1 MRSLPTHHVGRRR
14 LTDRC
19 GTERVVVVEAAG
31 GFGKTVFAS
40 ELVDAWGLIGINV
53 TLHEGGMSGSVFAAR
68 LRAAVAAAGF
78 TRAAD
83 DSASAPDD
91 PTGAIDL
98 MVEALADEPCAFV
111 IDDVHHAERDAGLLI
126 DRLASGLRGDQRLVV
141 LGRRLPPGAERL
153 RRADALQLTASD
165 LALSGDE
172 TLRLCRDGFGL
183 DVAED
188 VARGID
194 GATGGWT
201 AATVLAAA
209 RAKRTGE
216 SVLELAERTTHA
228 AHQGAVAAILD
239 EAIAALSAEG
249 RGGLAQLAR
258 LPLLNADVVDA
269 AVASGFF
276 ERSLAVGVPMFATD
290 SGWWDL
296 AGPVR
301 DYLATLASSDAP
313 SMRRAAERYCELGRL
328 TEALDLLFAAGDG
341 EAAAR
346 LLSSGDLGAVDSM
359 DVREYRAAVERLGDD
374 AVRANPMVLV
384 ILARFFDTA
393 AMFEGRE
400 RAIERAEQINA
411 ETGDSALGR
420 AIEAERAN
428 DLVRL
433 GRFDEAEAWARALL
447 EQLGPS
453 ELLTRARV
461 LSCLGRAVCWH
472 YDADGRR
479 DLASLRE
486 ADELLAEASSAYVR
500 LGMRAAAAGLA
511 PYRAMWIQYARG
523 DVEGAIERLD
533 EALGQIT
540 DRPRRWAYLLT
551 MRAEAAL
558 ELGRHDEMQRNID
571 DVLRVAAQ
579 LEDEQLRAYAH
590 WNAMSA
596 SSRAGDAAGA
606 IEHLRVVESNKG
618 TWWPIAGA
626 DFCAWAADDLGR
638 VGEVALAYERLEWAR
653 ELSVDAD
660 ALIAIAEGSLL
671 ARHGDPEEAERVLLL
686 VPSSGIDPREY
697 WRIDLLRAYAA
708 FRRGDRGAGALAA
721 RAFEEAA
728 AMRLGHLPL
737 TKERQLTE
745 QLIALA
751 VETGQP
757 AACALEVAVLP
768 ITLRVLGRFELAR
781 GGRAVKIAPGLGAQL
796 VKLVAVSDG
805 RIPAERAIEALWPE
819 VDPDAGRNRLRTVLN
834 RLRAEAGEVVVREG
848 EALALDAS
856 IAVDL
861 AQFDQEARRALALG
875 RSEPTHAVA
884 LARSAI
890 SRYRGDL
897 LPDDPYEDWAEIPRQ
912 HARRVALEL
921 LELCCDVAMSR
932 GDLDETSWAVERAID
947 LVPDDDRWYLR
958 AAETLAARG
967 SRGAAVS
974 VLRRARRELSR
985 QGLDEPERLVSLERA
1000 LSGAAS

>member
-19 GTERVVVVEAAG
+19 AAERVVVVEAAG
-31 GFGKTVFAS
+31 GFGKTVFAA
-40 ELVDAWGLIGINV
+40 ELVDAWGLVGIDV
-53 TLHEGGMSGSVFAAR
+53 TLHEGGMSGGVFAAR

-78 TRAAD
+78 THAAD

-91 PTGAIDL
+91 PNGALDC
-98 MVEALADEPCAFV
+98 MVEALKDEPCAFV

-126 DRLASGLRGDQRLVV
+126 DRLASGLRGDQRLIV

-153 RRADALQLTASD
+153 RRADALQLTAPD

-188 VARGID
+188 VARAID

-209 RAKRTGE
+209 RARRTGE

-239 EAIAALSAEG
+239 EAITAMSVQG
-249 RGGLAQLAR
+249 RDGLAQLAR
-258 LPLLNADVVDA
+258 LPLLNAEVVDA
-269 AVASGFF
+269 AVADGFF

-290 SGWWDL
+290 SGWWDM

-301 DYLATLASSDAP
+301 DYLSTLASPDAP
-313 SMRRAAERYCELGRL
+313 SLRRAAERYRELGRL
-328 TEALDLLFAAGDG
+328 TEALDLLLAAGDE

-374 AVRANPMVLV
+374 AVRAHPMVLV
-384 ILARFFDTA
+384 LLARFLDA
-393 AMFEGRE
+393 AVMLGGRE
-400 RAIERAEQINA
+400 RVLERAERIA
-411 ETGDSALGR
+411 SESGDEALGR
-420 AIEAERAN
+420 AVDAERAI
-428 DLVRL
+428 DLVRV
-433 GRFDEAEAWARALL
+433 GKFPEAETFARELL
-447 EQLGPS
+447 EQVGPS
-453 ELLTRARV
+453 ELLTRARL
-461 LSCLGRAVCWH
+461 LSALGRAICWH
-472 YDADGRR
+472 FDDDGQR
-479 DLASLRE
+479 DQASLRE
-486 ADELLAEASSAYVR
+486 ADELLSEAAAIYDR

-523 DVEGAIERLD
+523 DVQGAIERLD
-533 EALGQIT
+533 EALVQIT

-558 ELGRHDEMQRNID
+558 ELGRHDEAQANID
-571 DVLRVAAQ
+571 DVLRVAEQ
-579 LEDEQLRAYAH
+579 LDDEQLRAYAH
-590 WNAMSA
+590 WNAMA
-596 SSRAGDAAGA
+596 ACSRAGDAAGA
-606 IEHLRVVESNKG
+606 IEHLRVVEANKG
-618 TWWPIAGA
+618 SWWPIAGG

-638 VGEVALAYERLEWAR
+638 VGEIALAYERLEWAR

-660 ALIAIAEGSLL
+660 ALIAMAEGSLL
-671 ARHGDPEEAERVLLL
+671 ARHGDPEEAERVLVA
-686 VPSSGIDPREY
+686 VPSAGIDPREY
-697 WRIDLLRAYAA
+697 WRVDLLRAYAA

-721 RAFEEAA
+721 RAFEGAA

-757 AACALEVAVLP
+757 AARALEVAVLP
-768 ITLRVLGRFELAR
+768 VTLRVLGRFELAR
-781 GGRAVKIAPGLGAQL
+781 GGRAVKLSPGQGTQL

-805 RIPAERAIEALWPE
+805 RLHAERAIESLWPE

-834 RLRAEAGEVVVREG
+834 RLRAEAGEVVVRDG
-848 EALALDAS
+848 ETLALDEA

-890 SRYRGDL
+890 AKYRGDL
-897 LPDDPYEDWAEIPRQ
+897 LPDDPYEEWTESARQ

-921 LELCCDVAMSR
+921 LELCADVAMAR

-985 QGLDEPERLVSLERA
+985 QGLDEPERLAALERE
-1000 LSGAAS
+1000 LSGAVS

>member
-1 MRSLPTHHVGRRR
+1 
-14 LTDRC
+14 
-19 GTERVVVVEAAG
+19 VVEAAG
-31 GFGKTVFAS
+31 GFGKTVFAA
-40 ELVDAWGLIGINV
+40 ELVDAWGLVGIDV
-53 TLHEGGMSGSVFAAR
+53 TLHEGGVSAGVFAAR

-78 TRAAD
+78 PRAAD
-83 DSASAPDD
+83 DSASGPDD
-91 PTGAIDL
+91 PNGALDL
-98 MVEALADEPCAFV
+98 MVEALKDEPCAFV
-111 IDDVHHAERDAGLLI
+111 IDDVHHADRDAGLLI
-126 DRLASGLRGDQRLVV
+126 DRLATSLRGDQRLVV

-209 RAKRTGE
+209 RARRTGE

-239 EAIAALSAEG
+239 EALAAMTEEG
-249 RGGLAQLAR
+249 RNGLAQLAR
-258 LPLLNADVVDA
+258 LPLLNAEVVDA
-269 AVASGFF
+269 AVSKGFF
-276 ERSLAVGVPMFATD
+276 ERALAVGVPMFATD
-290 SGWWDL
+290 SGWWDM

-301 DYLATLASSDAP
+301 DYLSTLASADAP
-313 SMRRAAERYCELGRL
+313 SMRRAAERYRELGRL
-328 TEALDLLFAAGDG
+328 TEALDLLLAAGDE

-359 DVREYRAAVERLGDD
+359 DVREYQAAVDRLTDD
-374 AVRANPMVLV
+374 AVRANPMVL
-384 ILARFFDTA
+384 LLLSRFLDTA
-393 AMFEGRE
+393 AMFDGRE
-400 RAIERAEQINA
+400 RAIERAELISTQ
-411 ETGDSALGR
+411 TGDAALGR
-420 AIEAERAN
+420 AVEAERAN

-433 GRFDEAEAWARALL
+433 GKFPEAETWARTLL
-447 EQLGPS
+447 GQLGPA

-472 YDADGRR
+472 YDDDGRR
-479 DLASLRE
+479 DQASLRE
-486 ADELLAEASSAYVR
+486 ADELLAESASIYDR

-523 DVEGAIERLD
+523 DVQGAIERLD

-558 ELGRHDEMQRNID
+558 ELGSHDEVQANID
-571 DVLRVAAQ
+571 DVLRVADQ

-606 IEHLRVVESNKG
+606 IEHLREVEANKG

-638 VGEVALAYERLEWAR
+638 VGEVALAHERLEWAR
-653 ELSVDAD
+653 ELTVDAD
-660 ALIAIAEGSLL
+660 ALIAMAEGSLL
-671 ARHGDPEEAERVLLL
+671 ARHGDPEEAEQVLLK
-686 VPSSGIDPREY
+686 VPNSGIDPREY
-697 WRIDLLRAYAA
+697 WRIDLLRAYAS
-708 FRRGDRGAGALAA
+708 FRRGDRDAGALAA
-721 RAFEEAA
+721 RAFEGAA
-728 AMRLGHLPL
+728 SMRLAQLPL
-737 TKERQLTE
+737 TKERALTE

-757 AACALEVAVLP
+757 AARALEVAVLP
-768 ITLRVLGRFELAR
+768 VTLRVLGRFELAR
-781 GGRAVKIAPGLGAQL
+781 GGRAVRVSPGQGAQL
-796 VKLVAVSDG
+796 MKLVAVSDG
-805 RIPAERAIEALWPE
+805 RLPAERAIEALWPE
-819 VDPDAGRNRLRTVLN
+819 VDLDAGRNRLRTVLN
-834 RLRAEAGEVVVREG
+834 RLRAEAGDVIVRDG
-848 EALALDAS
+848 ETLVLEEA

-861 AQFDQEARRALALG
+861 AQFGQESRRALALG
-875 RSEPTHAVA
+875 RAEPTHAVA
-884 LARSAI
+884 LARAAI
-890 SRYRGDL
+890 AKYRGDL
-897 LPDDPYEDWAEIPRQ
+897 LPDDPYEDWAEAPRQ

-921 LELCCDVAMSR
+921 LELCADVAMAR

-974 VLRRARRELSR
+974 VLRRARRELTR
-985 QGLDEPERLVSLERA
+985 QGLDEPERLVVLERE
-1000 LSGAAS
+1000 LTGAA